1 MSLTSVEKLKKI
13 IFYKLNYDLYDK
25 SIRPYAGEFWIIDLN
40 DNRWFLK
47 FTNNGQLRYNQIFF
61 DSFFKLFSLEYKSY
75 QNFIKEWFE
84 LNFEL
89 SVNDIQKINTS
100 YDFYVLN
107 LLSNEKPWSIQ
118 NRHGFGY
125 YFVRR
130 FLDLQKLLPK
140 SNVVLEHYLKDHSLT
155 PKPNSK

>member
-1 MSLTSVEKLKKI
+1 MSSEKENKFRKL
-13 IFYKLNYDLYDK
+13 IFYKLNCDLYDK

-40 DNRWFLK
+40 DNKWFLK
-47 FTNNGQLRYNQIFF
+47 FTNDGQLRYNQIFF
-61 DSFFKLFSLEYKSY
+61 DSFFKLFSLEYKTY

-130 FLDLQKLLPK
+130 FLDLQNILPK
-140 SNVVLEHYLKDHSLT
+140 SNVILEHYLKDYSLT
-155 PKPNSK
+155 PKPSSK